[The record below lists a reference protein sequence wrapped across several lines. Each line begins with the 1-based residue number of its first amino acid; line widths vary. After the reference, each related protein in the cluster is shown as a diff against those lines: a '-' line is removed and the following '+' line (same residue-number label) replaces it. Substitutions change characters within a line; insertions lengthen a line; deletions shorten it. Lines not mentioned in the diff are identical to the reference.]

1 MDSYSTLDPQFSK
14 IENCSFTPP
23 SFSVELASNRHI
35 SELNFTPRIAPTP
48 QKLAY
53 EKKQNDQ
60 VPLNHYFLAFYII
73 IFS

>member
-35 SELNFTPRIAPTP
+35 SELNFTPGIAPTP

>member
-14 IENCSFTPP
+14 IENCSFTPT

-35 SELNFTPRIAPTP
+35 SKLNFTPGIAPTP